1 VLNLLKD
8 LQEERGLT
16 YLFISHD
23 LSVVQFMADMIAVM
37 RGGRIVEFGAAE
49 RIYSAPR
56 EAYTRQLIAAVPD
69 DSLEAIRAR
78 VARH

>member
-1 VLNLLKD
+1 
-8 LQEERGLT
+8 
-16 YLFISHD
+16 
-23 LSVVQFMADMIAVM
+23 MADMIAVM